1 MSNRKHEYYFKEAAI
16 FLNFPLPGLPEEEL
30 MVPSRLLENKQLKS
44 RGYWVYTQN
53 LIINLY
59 ILKAESTI

>member
-16 FLNFPLPGLPEEEL
+16 FLNFPLGLPEEEL

-44 RGYWVYTQN
+44 RGYWVCTQN